1 LQLELKNYKMKKLFL
16 LLSLLLIVVSC
27 KPKEKVAN
35 TTIARKSNVAI
46 KGDWK
51 ITSVTY
57 PGSDYIKVTSFDLAD
72 SKCMV
77 GSTWKF
83 ISNNNSGNMAMA
95 SAGCP
100 SYETKITWYVNKEDQ
115 FILKFLDESKAKKVK
130 EGYILK
136 VAEQSE
142 NSFQL
147 LDGINVG
154 GKMVNVVYQ
163 FTKA

>member
-1 LQLELKNYKMKKLFL
+1 MKKLIL
-16 LLSLLLIVVSC
+16 LLSLLILVVSC
-27 KPKEKVAN
+27 KPKQKVAD
-35 TTIARKSNVAI
+35 TSIARKPNVAI
-46 KGDWK
+46 KGNWT
-51 ITSVTY
+51 ITSVAY
-57 PGSDYIKVTSFDLAD
+57 PGSEYIKVTSFDLAD

-83 ISNNNSGNMAMA
+83 VSNNNSGTMSMEA
-95 SAGCP
+95 AGCP
-100 SYETKITWYVNKEDQ
+100 TYETKITWYVNKQEQ
-115 FILKFLDESKAKKVK
+115 FILKFLDDNKARKVK

>member
-1 LQLELKNYKMKKLFL
+1 MKKVFL
-16 LLSLLLIVVSC
+16 LVAVLVAFASC
-27 KPKEKVAN
+27 KAPQKVAN
-35 TTIARKSNVAI
+35 TTIAHKSNVAI
-46 KGDWK
+46 KGNWT

-57 PGSDYIKVTSFDLAD
+57 PGSDYIKVTSFDIAD

-77 GSTWKF
+77 GSSWKF
-83 ISNNNSGNMAMA
+83 ISNNNSGNMSMA

-100 SYETKITWYVNKEDQ
+100 SYDTKITWYVNKEEQ
-115 FILKFLDESKAKKVK
+115 FILKFLDENKARKVK

-142 NSFQL
+142 NTFQL

>member
-1 LQLELKNYKMKKLFL
+1 MKKLFL
-16 LLSLLLIVVSC
+16 VLSLLLVVVAC
-27 KPKEKVAN
+27 KPKQKVAN
-35 TTIARKSNVAI
+35 TTIERKSNVAI
-46 KGDWK
+46 KGNWT

-77 GSTWKF
+77 GSAWKF
-83 ISNNNSGNMAMA
+83 VSNNNSGTVSMA

-100 SYETKITWYVNKEDQ
+100 SYESKITWYVNKDEQ
-115 FILKFLDESKAKKVK
+115 FVLKFLDDNKARKVK
-130 EGYILK
+130 EGYLLK

-163 FTKA
+163 FTKS